1 MRQNNLLNYQ
11 PAEINP
17 NSQSLEDID
26 LFAHKEDPQIN
37 DPQVDFTTTGTSEM
51 PLAHPPDDDLSTRRD
66 YFSDDFQ
73 LEMNIDSNVF
83 EAVELDLL
91 STVQCPEGSS

>member
-1 MRQNNLLNYQ
+1 
-11 PAEINP
+11 
-17 NSQSLEDID
+17 
-26 LFAHKEDPQIN
+26 
-37 DPQVDFTTTGTSEM
+37 M

-91 STVQCPEGSS
+91 STV